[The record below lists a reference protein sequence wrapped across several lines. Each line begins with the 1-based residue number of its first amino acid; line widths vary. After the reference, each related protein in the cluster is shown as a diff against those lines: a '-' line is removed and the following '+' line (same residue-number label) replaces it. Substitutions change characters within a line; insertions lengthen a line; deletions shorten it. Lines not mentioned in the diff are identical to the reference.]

1 MEKRFN
7 SDSRAERYDLR
18 ILGRIVLENPGRG
31 EEKFLGNTV
40 NISLSGA
47 LVETGREFP
56 VGSLMKYSFNIPG
69 VDKTFNLTAEVVR
82 KAAYSDIGVERGVAE
97 AGEKGL
103 ERQHLN
109 LYGIRFL
116 DMNGEERSAI
126 AGYLFK

>member
-1 MEKRFN
+1 MEKKLDTN
-7 SDSRAERYDLR
+7 SRAERYDLR
-18 ILGRIVLENPGRG
+18 ILGSIVLENPGMD

-56 VGSLMKYSFNIPG
+56 MGSLLKYRFKIPG
-69 VDKTFNLTAEVVR
+69 VEKTFDFTAEVVR
-82 KAAYSDIGVERGVAE
+82 KAAYNDSGVERGMAE
-97 AGEKGL
+97 SDANGP

-116 DMNGEERSAI
+116 DMEVEDRSAI

>member
-1 MEKRFN
+1 MEKRLDT
-7 SDSRAERYDLR
+7 DSRAERYDLR
-18 ILGRIVLENPGRG
+18 ILGSIVLENPGMG

-56 VGSLMKYSFNIPG
+56 VGSLMKYRFNIPG
-69 VDKTFNLTAEVVR
+69 VEKTFNLTAEVVR
-82 KAAYSDIGVERGVAE
+82 KAAYSDSGVERGGAE
-97 AGEKGL
+97 ADANGPD
-103 ERQHLN
+103 RQHLN

-116 DMNGEERSAI
+116 DMNGEDRSAI